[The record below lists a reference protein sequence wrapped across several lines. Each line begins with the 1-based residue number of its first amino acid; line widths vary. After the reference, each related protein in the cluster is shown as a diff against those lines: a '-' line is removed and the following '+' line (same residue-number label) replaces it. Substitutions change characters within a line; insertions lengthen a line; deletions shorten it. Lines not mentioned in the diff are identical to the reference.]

1 MRYFIEVSYNGNN
14 YHGWQIQKN
23 NISIEEVLEYCLSKL
38 LKCSINLIGSGRT
51 DSGVHA
57 LQMFAHFDFEKNI
70 EISLVDKLNRFL
82 PKSIKVFRIF
92 RVKNNAH
99 ARFDVISRTYQYHIL
114 LEKDPFCNDFT
125 WQLLCG
131 KLNIKKMNQAS
142 KILIKNRDFSI
153 FCKKSTKSS
162 YCILYKA
169 YWDVNG
175 NKKLCFTIEA
185 NRFLRNMVRSIVGTI
200 IKIGKE
206 QLSIE
211 DFIKI
216 IKNKNRNLLGS
227 SAPPYGL
234 FLVKIIYNNKI
245 YE

>member
-1 MRYFIEVSYNGNN
+1 MRYFIELAYNGNN

-38 LKCSINLIGSGRT
+38 LKRSINLIGAGRT

-92 RVKNNAH
+92 MVKNNAH
-99 ARFDVISRTYQYHIL
+99 ARFDVIKRTYEYHIL
-114 LEKDPFCNDFT
+114 LQKDPFCYKMN
-125 WQLLCG
+125 WQLSG
-131 KLNIKKMNQAS
+131 VKLNIQKMNQAS
-142 KILIKNRDFSI
+142 EFLIKNTDFSI
-153 FCKKSTKSS
+153 FCKKNKSSTKN
-162 YCILYKA
+162 CILYKA
-169 YWDVNG
+169 YWDLYG
-175 NKKLCFTIEA
+175 NKLCFTIEA

-200 IKIGKE
+200 IKIGIEK
-206 QLSIE
+206 LSIE

-216 IKNKNRNLLGS
+216 IKNNNRNLLGS

-245 YE
+245 Y